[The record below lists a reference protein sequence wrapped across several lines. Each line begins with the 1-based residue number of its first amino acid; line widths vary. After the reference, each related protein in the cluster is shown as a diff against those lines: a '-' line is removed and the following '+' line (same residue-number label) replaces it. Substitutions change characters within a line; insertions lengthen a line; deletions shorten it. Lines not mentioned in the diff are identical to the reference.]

1 MFRTKSKTALIR
13 RSPTD
18 LDDETPAAPGPPQFD
33 YTHKGGATPWP
44 ERHRFT
50 GIKFGPGLVK
60 KAWKSG
66 LVVVAYVEG
75 FPNPVAVT
83 ETRWNAANCFEV
95 KCAEG
100 WRLPLRIRTLTST
113 RGLRST
119 GEWIE
124 PTD

>member
-1 MFRTKSKTALIR
+1 VRHGSETR
-13 RSPTD
+13 HSPTD
-18 LDDETPAAPGPPQFD
+18 LDEPDEKPTPTRETLQFD
-33 YTHKGGATPWP
+33 YGYKGGATPWP
-44 ERHRFT
+44 ERHKFSKV
-50 GIKFGPGLVK
+50 KFGPALVK

-113 RGLRST
+113 RGLQST

-124 PTD
+124 PID

>member
-1 MFRTKSKTALIR
+1 MRSNSETR
-13 RSPTD
+13 HSPTD
-18 LDDETPAAPGPPQFD
+18 LDEPDERPKPTRETLQFD
-33 YTHKGGATPWP
+33 YRYKGGATPWP
-44 ERHRFT
+44 ERHKFSKV
-50 GIKFGPGLVK
+50 KFGPALIK

-75 FPNPVAVT
+75 FDRPVAVM
-83 ETRWNAANCFEV
+83 ETRWNAAKCFEV
-95 KCAEG
+95 KTLEG

-113 RGLRST
+113 EGLQST

>member
-1 MFRTKSKTALIR
+1 MRSRSETR
-13 RSPTD
+13 HSPTD
-18 LDDETPAAPGPPQFD
+18 LDEPDEKPKPTRETLQFD
-33 YTHKGGATPWP
+33 YRYKGGATPWP
-44 ERHRFT
+44 GRHKFSKV
-50 GIKFGPGLVK
+50 KFGPALIK

-113 RGLRST
+113 RGLQST